1 MARARRGDRAL
12 PGPGRRRGD
21 RRARLG
27 RRLAP
32 WDSTSPTTEVLTQGD
47 GRFTLPARRSRHE
60 WPRLA
65 LFKAGYGGWRIEG
78 GIDALLTDG
87 ARIELRPLRHP
98 AAQRAYLEGRHHPA
112 DGVSLE
118 TRWRE
123 ARGPDIPFGVRRAA
137 ARCYEAALNAARAR
151 VGLPPIEVHAMDRL
165 RPSTRTTGRSCTPAR
180 PAGQDGEIQPVG
192 GSRPV
197 HVDVRLAAAPWP
209 RNVRELE
216 TLLLNPWTRKV
227 LVAANLEALTRA
239 FVVSPTGFEPVFPD

>member
-1 MARARRGDRAL
+1 MA
-12 PGPGRRRGD
+12 
-21 RRARLG
+21 
-27 RRLAP
+27 
-32 WDSTSPTTEVLTQGD
+32 TQVKTTEIMLPRRNEYVRGSVKRDNLVRIATA
-47 GRFTLPARRSRHE
+47 FTGSD
-60 WPRLA
+60 WP
-65 LFKAGYGGWRIEG
+65 G
-78 GIDALLTDG
+78 
-87 ARIELRPLRHP
+87 
-98 AAQRAYLEGRHHPA
+98 
-112 DGVSLE
+112 
-118 TRWRE
+118 
-123 ARGPDIPFGVRRAA
+123 
-137 ARCYEAALNAARAR
+137 
-151 VGLPPIEVHAMDRL
+151 GLPPIEVHAMDRL